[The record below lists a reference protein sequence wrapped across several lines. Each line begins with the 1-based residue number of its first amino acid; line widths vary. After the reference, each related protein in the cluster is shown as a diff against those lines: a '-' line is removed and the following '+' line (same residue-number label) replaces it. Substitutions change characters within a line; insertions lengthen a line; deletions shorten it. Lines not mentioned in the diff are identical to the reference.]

1 MINLA
6 PKPPRKLIWNIFI
19 ITIILLL
26 NSGLHAQDS
35 TKVTVEYV
43 EEKTHIVIKND
54 GSEYIGVIL
63 EDDGR
68 EILINS
74 ERLGKIYIPK
84 HEIKSITEVDKT
96 KKMEDE
102 LYGEEFFST
111 RYFLTTNGLNQKK
124 GDHYFLMN
132 IFGPEIQFA
141 VTDNLTIGGLTSW
154 FGIPIVLSVK
164 YSFQISENL
173 YFGAGVL
180 GGSLSWVDYTATGA
194 LPYGSLTFGNNA
206 NNVTFSGGYLF
217 LQNERGS
224 YQSPLYSFAGM
235 LRIGKRASFIVDSFG
250 FMENN
255 YNFLL
260 VMPGIRLGDNNKAF
274 QFGFTQLY
282 IDNQFV
288 PFPIPTLGWFKRL

>member
-1 MINLA
+1 MITLTN
-6 PKPPRKLIWNIFI
+6 KLFQKIICNIFI

-26 NSGLHAQDS
+26 GNNLNAQDS
-35 TKVTVEYV
+35 TKVNVEYV
-43 EEKTHIVIKND
+43 EQKKHLVIKND
-54 GSEYIGVIL
+54 GSEYTGVIL

-68 EILINS
+68 EILIDS
-74 ERLGKIYIPK
+74 KRLGKIYIPK

-96 KKMEDE
+96 KEMEEE

-154 FGIPIVLSVK
+154 FGIPVVLSIK

-173 YFGAGVL
+173 YFGTGAL
-180 GGSLSWVDYTATGA
+180 GGSLSWVDYTATGI
-194 LPYGSLTFGNNA
+194 LPYSSLTIGNNA
-206 NNVTFSGGYLF
+206 NNATFSGGYLF
-217 LQNERGS
+217 LQNERNS

-235 LRIGKRASFIVDSFG
+235 LKIGKRASFIVDSFG

-260 VMPGIRLGDNNKAF
+260 IMPGIRLGDNNRAF

-282 IDNQFV
+282 IDNEFV
-288 PFPIPTLGWFKRL
+288 PFPIPTLGWFKRF